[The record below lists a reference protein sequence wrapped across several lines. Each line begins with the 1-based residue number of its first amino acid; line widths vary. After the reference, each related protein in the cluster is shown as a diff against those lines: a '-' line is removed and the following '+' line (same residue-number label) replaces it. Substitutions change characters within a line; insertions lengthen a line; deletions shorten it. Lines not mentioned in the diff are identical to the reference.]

1 MFDRGFKSWCERYA
15 ASIREKLQLAPTN
28 PLGPRV
34 LAEHLGVRVWTPHDV
49 KGLSG
54 KSLQI
59 LLHSGSETRSCWSA
73 VTVVVGANTAVIL
86 NSSHSPG
93 RQSSSLM
100 HELSHRTL
108 EHGAKKVDAST
119 EGIML
124 LSSYDKKQEDEADW
138 LAGCLLLPRDALVR
152 IRKENVELP
161 DAARLYGV
169 SLRMLNYRMAMTGV
183 NRQFSAPKSRKSV

>member
-1 MFDRGFKSWCERYA
+1 
-15 ASIREKLQLAPTN
+15 
-28 PLGPRV
+28 
-34 LAEHLGVRVWTPHDV
+34 
-49 KGLSG
+49 
-54 KSLQI
+54 
-59 LLHSGSETRSCWSA
+59 
-73 VTVVVGANTAVIL
+73 
-86 NSSHSPG
+86 
-93 RQSSSLM
+93 M